1 MKLTYLLVNFCAVIV
16 PFVFSFHPRIKF
28 NRNFPAFFKANL
40 IVSALFLT
48 WDAIFTANNVWSFSP
63 EYTLGI
69 KLYNLPLEEV
79 LFFVCI
85 PFACTF
91 SYHCATLFFKIK
103 WSPAAENIFV
113 GFFCSLLLVTGIIFW
128 ERAYTSVTFIG
139 TAIFLLSLK
148 FYFKANWLPQFFTVY
163 LFLLVPFFMVNGI
176 LTGTGLEEPVV
187 AYNNAENL
195 GIRLLT
201 IPLEDV
207 VYGMELVML
216 NVFLY
221 ERFKG

>member
-16 PFVFSFHPRIKF
+16 PFIFSFHPRIKF
-28 NRNFPAFFKANL
+28 NRNFQAFFKANL
-40 IVSALFLT
+40 IASVLFLT

-63 EYTLGI
+63 DYTLGI

-103 WSPAAENIFV
+103 WSPVAESVFIWL
-113 GFFCSLLLVTGIIFW
+113 FCTLLLITGIIFW
-128 ERAYTSVTFIG
+128 QRAYTSVTFIG
-139 TAIFLLSLK
+139 TAAFLLLLK
-148 FYFKANWLPQFFTVY
+148 FYFKANWLPRFFTVY
-163 LFLLVPFFMVNGI
+163 LFLLVPFFIVNGI
-176 LTGTGLEEPVV
+176 LTGTGLEQPVV
-187 AYNNAENL
+187 SYNNAENL

-201 IPLEDV
+201 IPMEDV